1 MEDRESRLLRLL
13 RDPRVAKL
21 LQDPR
26 TQKAIMQ
33 ALRYRGRLQE
43 QVDFRLERIA
53 RRLNLATAR
62 EIRDLKRTIRRL
74 EEELREAR
82 STGDE

>member
-21 LQDPR
+21 LQDQR

-62 EIRDLKRTIRRL
+62 EIRDLKRTIRKL
-74 EEELREAR
+74 EEELRETR
-82 STGDE
+82 TTSDE